1 MINLPASVQQLAA
14 GAGESDATLPAGAR
28 HMRTDYGQYTWGG
41 PHPPAGHG
49 PHRYQFTVFALD
61 VPALD
66 LPAEVS
72 AAVVGFNLNAHALA
86 KATLTG
92 LYER

>member
-1 MINLPASVQQLAA
+1 
-14 GAGESDATLPAGAR
+14 
-28 HMRTDYGQYTWGG
+28 MRTDYGQYAWGG

-86 KATLTG
+86 KTTLTG